1 MKIAITCH
9 YAKLP
14 EEHPTWIRAVQMAD
28 VVLSKSQNL
37 TQDELLEFVQG
48 ADALITGT
56 DWMRRDVIEQ
66 LPECLKIISR
76 PAVGYD
82 RVDVAA
88 AKERGIAV
96 CNAPGANSDSVAELT
111 VGLLLACARKIPD
124 HVSECREY
132 CWKAGEKCSELKGKT
147 IGIWGL
153 GAIGRGVALRLRAFG
168 MNILANDILS
178 REEFCRENGIQQV
191 TEEELLTRSD
201 FISLHMPAND
211 QTHHM
216 INRETIALMKDGA
229 GLINA
234 ARGALV
240 DHEAVYD
247 GLISGKLKFYGAD
260 VMENEPPGRDKLFTL
275 DNAYITP
282 HIGANTREA
291 TEKMLDIALC
301 NALDLLEGRECRNI
315 VNP

>member
-14 EEHPTWIRAVQMAD
+14 EDHPTWIRAVRMAD

-37 TQDELLEFVQG
+37 TQEELLDFVQG

-56 DWMRRDVIEQ
+56 DWMRRDVIER
-66 LPECLKIISR
+66 LPDCLKIISR
-76 PAVGYD
+76 PAVGFD

-111 VGLLLACARKIPD
+111 VGLLLACTRKILD
-124 HVSECREY
+124 RVSACREY
-132 CWKAGEKCSELKGKT
+132 CWKAGEKCTELKGKT

-168 MNILANDILS
+168 MNILANDIIS
-178 REEFCRENGIQQV
+178 REEFCRENGVRQV
-191 TEEELLTRSD
+191 TEEELLTKSD
-201 FISLHMPAND
+201 FISLHMPANA